1 MRRWGATLVVALLV
15 VPVLT
20 ASAQGESVR
29 DDFETVSFEGD
40 DGSRPWS
47 GPWVEIGE
55 VDGPSG
61 GQVAVA
67 STSCSDSN
75 CLRLTGGLL
84 GQVGARRGA
93 DLSVLSTPT
102 LTFDTHIGA
111 ALASTGTLRVQVR
124 GKGSGWV
131 TLSTE
136 TLLLKTG
143 KFTESFDVS
152 AYAGADFELRFL
164 LDSLLGGDRVSL
176 DRVRVEGVVSGD
188 TTTSST
194 TSTSKAA
201 SSSSTSTTSR
211 IATTSTSTTAT
222 TVTGAVSTPTTS
234 TPSTSGVTSPT
245 VTQGDQGDEEGAI
258 DRSPSSPALDDDIIA
273 TAELT
278 TTSTTDRSLLVVPI
292 SRPPSGGL
300 REPALGLLADYREGM
315 MGDFEDIEVLGAN
328 LSADFSLAVEI
339 FERIK
344 FWIALLA
351 LIVTAAIVGG
361 IDGKRAESDRAAPIL
376 RTTGFSR
383 GEIESGV

>member
-15 VPVLT
+15 VPVLA

-29 DDFETVSFEGD
+29 DDFETVSFGGD
-40 DGSRPWS
+40 DGTRPWS

-67 STSCSDSN
+67 STNCSDSN

-131 TLSTE
+131 ALSTE

-143 KFTESFDVS
+143 QFTESFDVS

-194 TSTSKAA
+194 TSTSEAA
-201 SSSSTSTTSR
+201 SSSSTSTTSS
-211 IATTSTSTTAT
+211 IGTTSTSTTAT
-222 TVTGAVSTPTTS
+222 TVTGAVATPTTS
-234 TPSTSGVTSPT
+234 TPPTSEVTSPT
-245 VTQGDQGDEEGAI
+245 VTEGDQGDEEGAI
-258 DRSPSSPALDDDIIA
+258 DPSPSSPALDDDIIA
-273 TAELT
+273 TAT
-278 TTSTTDRSLLVVPI
+278 TTTTTTDRSLLVVAI

-328 LSADFSLAVEI
+328 LRADFSLAVEI
-339 FERIK
+339 FGRIK

-361 IDGKRAESDRAAPIL
+361 IDVKRAESDRAAPIL
-376 RTTGFSR
+376 RTTGVSR
-383 GEIESGV
+383 GGIESGA